1 MDDLTVEGLS
11 SSYLPY
17 VYLRFLR
24 FLRSLINLSYNPSQI
39 LMITIVAICV
49 ASWGLV
55 ASLQSVAFSFTSL
68 LVLRAALGIGEA
80 AFVGVPFFMSFFYK
94 RDELAFRTGLFI
106 SAAPLATSFASS
118 LAWVITKVGSHIP
131 IASWRLLFLLEGF
144 PSIIVSV
151 FVFLYIPDNP
161 ESAKYWTS
169 RERKVAKL
177 RLRKENDVAEK
188 GTTKG
193 LKWREIRDTLVDPKS
208 YFAAVS
214 LQWYSYKDT
223 TYALLLGNVLLR
235 QCSLLLP
242 PGLPPHHHKRVSSA
256 FLSCPP
262 FPSPIHSQLT
272 PLPPQNG
279 LHPPSIPSPL
289 RPTLP
294 RRLLHHN
301 PNRTPVRPP
310 PHPLSLHN
318 LPRSSCSR
326 RLHDYGHRRRPTS
339 KCSLEIHRSLPRS
352 HGILLCCYDHYHLDD
367 QQPGFGFEERNR
379 GRNAQLYWTIGTIA
393 RSAFVSRC

>member
-1 MDDLTVEGLS
+1 MDDLTVEDLS

-17 VYLRFLR
+17 VHLR
-24 FLRSLINLSYNPSQI
+24 FLRSLNTVSHKPSRI
-39 LMITIVAICV
+39 LIIAVVAICV

-118 LAWVITKVGSHIP
+118 LAWVVTKVGSHIP

-144 PSIIVSV
+144 PSIVVSV

-161 ESAKYWTS
+161 ESAGYLTS

-177 RLRKENDVAEK
+177 RLRKEKDVAGK

-208 YFAAVS
+208 YFTAVS
-214 LQWYSYKDT
+214 LQLYSYKNI

-242 PGLPPHHHKRVSSA
+242 PRLPPHHHKRVGPA
-256 FLSCPP
+256 FFSCPP
-262 FPSPIHSQLT
+262 FASPI
-272 PLPPQNG
+272 
-279 LHPPSIPSPL
+279 
-289 RPTLP
+289 
-294 RRLLHHN
+294 
-301 PNRTPVRPP
+301 PN
-310 PHPLSLHN
+310 
-318 LPRSSCSR
+318 
-326 RLHDYGHRRRPTS
+326 
-339 KCSLEIHRSLPRS
+339 
-352 HGILLCCYDHYHLDD
+352 
-367 QQPGFGFEERNR
+367 
-379 GRNAQLYWTIGTIA
+379 
-393 RSAFVSRC
+393 